1 MIFRS
6 FTDRRRVADPLPIF
20 FMYSV
25 LGGKNMQKKGSNRF
39 RDIQLNI
46 RITEYEKMLIQQ
58 NMKESGARSMQ
69 DYIIQIATKGYIL
82 NVDYS
87 DMRGIAYELNKIGT
101 NINQIAH
108 KINSENRIYQAQMNE
123 LQDNMELIW
132 KVIRNKF
139 QQLP

>member
-1 MIFRS
+1 
-6 FTDRRRVADPLPIF
+6 
-20 FMYSV
+20 
-25 LGGKNMQKKGSNRF
+25 
-39 RDIQLNI
+39 
-46 RITEYEKMLIQQ
+46 
-58 NMKESGARSMQ
+58 MQ

>member
-20 FMYSV
+20 FHIHWEV
-25 LGGKNMQKKGSNRF
+25 NMQKKGSNRF